1 MVDDER
7 SAWLAR
13 NILPHEPALRFQIR
27 RWRLPE
33 GLDVDDVVQESYAK
47 LAAREDVSDIRAPK
61 NYLFQIARSIILM
74 HLRRSRVVSI
84 QAIENLGDLA
94 LAADEPTVETQVS
107 DREQL
112 RLLAQ
117 AVADLPETSRTAF
130 LLRTVDELSHRE
142 IGARL
147 GMSVNAVQKNLA
159 KSLLMLMSQLGRGGN
174 QPAQASSRRGQEDTR
189 EDHVDARNQRRD

>member
-1 MVDDER
+1 MSAVDEER

-13 NILPHEPALRFQIR
+13 NILPHEPALRFQIK

-94 LAADEPTVETQVS
+94 LALDEPTVETQVS
-107 DREQL
+107 
-112 RLLAQ
+112 
-117 AVADLPETSRTAF
+117 
-130 LLRTVDELSHRE
+130 
-142 IGARL
+142 
-147 GMSVNAVQKNLA
+147 
-159 KSLLMLMSQLGRGGN
+159 
-174 QPAQASSRRGQEDTR
+174 
-189 EDHVDARNQRRD
+189 